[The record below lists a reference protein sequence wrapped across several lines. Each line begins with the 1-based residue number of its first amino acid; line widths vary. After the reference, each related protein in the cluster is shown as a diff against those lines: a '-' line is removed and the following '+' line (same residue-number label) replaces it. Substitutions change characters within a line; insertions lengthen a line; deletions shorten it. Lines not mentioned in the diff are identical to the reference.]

1 MSSLKFPTLAE
12 LSPRGIRVLELV
24 LVIGVAFLGAGIGS
38 LQVVFTDRLPSPT
51 PGSADWHAAAL
62 LLHFLVGLALLAYV
76 AHRQGRGATHLN
88 PAIAGR
94 DIPWSLV
101 LFILGFVAAVLCY
114 LLIGGWVAAHT
125 GRSLRGIN
133 ALWSAKRA
141 ADSLD
146 GIRPLADVTLSVL
159 VVARV
164 VVNPFFEEL
173 IVRAYAMTE
182 VLGLT
187 GSGALAVL
195 VSVGVQT
202 LYHLYQGVP
211 MALAHGATF
220 SVFSLYYLRTRR
232 IAPVVLAHLYGD
244 VGALTLSLLRTG
256 I

>member
-1 MSSLKFPTLAE
+1 MSGLKLPSLAE

-24 LVIGVAFLGAGIGS
+24 LVLGVAFLGAGIDS

-51 PGSADWHAAAL
+51 TGGADWHATAL
-62 LLHFLVGLALLAYV
+62 LLQFLVGLALLAYV
-76 AHRQGRGATHLN
+76 AHRQGRGTTHLN

-101 LFILGFVAAVLCY
+101 LFTLGLVAGVLCY

-141 ADSLD
+141 ADSLHR
-146 GIRPLADVTLSVL
+146 ISPLAGVTLSVP
-159 VVARV
+159 VVVRV

-195 VSVGVQT
+195 VSVGGPDLLPPVSGRSVG
-202 LYHLYQGVP
+202 L
-211 MALAHGATF
+211 GAWRYI
-220 SVFSLYYLRTRR
+220 L
-232 IAPVVLAHLYGD
+232 
-244 VGALTLSLLRTG
+244 
-256 I
+256 